1 LQPTREPDIGVLL
14 FDVGGVLVQL
24 SGIET
29 MLDWLGNSMTAEELW
44 ARWLRSASVRQF
56 ETGRTQAGEFAV
68 SVTREFG
75 LDIGPVQFLESFEG
89 WPLGLYPGAMEMLSR
104 IPSRYRR
111 ALLSNSNAL
120 HWPRLLN
127 DMGLKAAFEHRFV
140 SHLTGKIKP
149 DNAAFEDVV
158 NSLGCSP
165 QHVLFIDDNM
175 LNVEAAQAFGMHAAR
190 AVGPLE
196 AQRVLT
202 EFGIIDEHH

>member
-1 LQPTREPDIGVLL
+1 
-14 FDVGGVLVQL
+14 
-24 SGIET
+24 
-29 MLDWLGNSMTAEELW
+29 M
-44 ARWLRSASVRQF
+44 
-56 ETGRTQAGEFAV
+56 
-68 SVTREFG
+68 
-75 LDIGPVQFLESFEG
+75 
-89 WPLGLYPGAMEMLSR
+89 
-104 IPSRYRR
+104 
-111 ALLSNSNAL
+111 
-120 HWPRLLN
+120 LN
-127 DMGLKAAFEHRFV
+127 DMGLGQAFEHRFA

-149 DNAAFEDVV
+149 DSAAFEDVV